1 MNETPLALARDEA
14 LKCLQSLVEI
24 GRDANEGFVHSA
36 KQATDLGLKT
46 LLHQHA
52 MERAAMVDDLQ
63 QLQVGHGQSGIDD
76 SGSMTGTLHR
86 AWINL
91 RSAVS
96 SHHDLAILEEVER
109 GEDAAVAAYREA
121 LEPRAIPLP
130 RSITAVLEHQLHK
143 IKAAH
148 DELRQRRNAARTA
161 AAAESA

>member
-1 MNETPLALARDEA
+1 MNETPLAPARDEA
-14 LKCLQSLVEI
+14 LKCLQSLIEI
-24 GRDANEGFVHSA
+24 SRDANEGFVHSA
-36 KQATDLGLKT
+36 NQTEAPGLKT
-46 LLHQHA
+46 LFHQYA
-52 MERAAMVDDLQ
+52 MERGTMVDELQ
-63 QLQVGHGQSGIDD
+63 QLQVEHGQSRIDD
-76 SGSMTGTLHR
+76 SGSVAGTLHR

-121 LEPRAIPLP
+121 LEHRETPLP

-148 DELRQRRNAARTA
+148 DELRQRRDATRTA
-161 AAAESA
+161 AASA